1 MHSDDVARGR
11 RWVSLTGHRT
21 WLFARANDLLDFY
34 EGASIDPA
42 GGFRDLGEDGR
53 PLVGGPENAFAR
65 QVQATARMVHCFAI
79 AHLMGRPGAAAIVD
93 HGMDFL
99 WNRHRDHKNGGYFWA
114 MGNVGPIDDS
124 KQAYGHAF
132 VLLAAS
138 SAKAAGHPDADRLL
152 ADATAVLNE
161 RFWEEQYGAVAEE
174 FTRDWQPK
182 STYRGQNA
190 NMHLTEALMAAFE
203 VTDDRSYLDK
213 AERIADLLIRRAAAG
228 NGWHVVEHFTRAWRP
243 DNDYVG
249 DPMFHPPGTTPG
261 HSLEWAR
268 LLVQLWELGGRRIDW
283 LPDASRSLFKRAT
296 ADGWDEARG
305 GFYYTLDNDGRPLVR
320 DRFWWPCTEGI
331 GAAAFLGAI
340 DGDPLYE
347 EWYRRIWD
355 WCATHLIDRTNGSW
369 RPQLD
374 DALVP
379 STGPFFG
386 RPDIYHSL
394 QACLIPLLPTSGS
407 IVRGLVVSELAP
419 LTVDES
425 AG

>member
-1 MHSDDVARGR
+1 M
-11 RWVSLTGHRT
+11 L
-21 WLFARANDLLDFY
+21 ARANDILDFY

-42 GGFRDLGEDGR
+42 GGFCDLDDDGK
-53 PLVGGPENAFAR
+53 PLAVTGAAAFGR

-79 AHLMGRPGAAAIVD
+79 AHLLGRPGAEAMID

-99 WNRHRDHKNGGYFWA
+99 WNKHRDTENGGYFWQ
-114 MGNVGPIDDS
+114 MGDSGPVDDS

-132 VLLAAS
+132 VLLAAA

-152 ADATAVLNE
+152 ADVTAVLNE
-161 RFWEEQYGAVAEE
+161 RFWEDQYGAVAEE

-203 VTDDRSYLDK
+203 VTNDRAYLAK

-228 NGWHVVEHFTRAWRP
+228 NGWHLPEHFTREWTV
-243 DNDYVG
+243 DVDYVG

-268 LLVQLWELGGRRIDW
+268 LLLQLWELGGRRLDW
-283 LPDASRSLFKRAT
+283 LPDAARSLFGKAV
-296 ADGWDEARG
+296 ADGWDKATG
-305 GFYYTLDNDGRPLVR
+305 GFYYTLDNDTRPLVR
-320 DRFWWPCTEGI
+320 DRYWWPCTEGI
-331 GAAAFLGAI
+331 GAAAFLNAI
-340 DGDPLYE
+340 VGDAFYE

-355 WCATHLIDRTNGSW
+355 WSATHLIDRANGSW

-374 DALVP
+374 DDLVP
-379 STGPFFG
+379 NTGPFFG
-386 RPDIYHSL
+386 RPDIYHAL

-407 IVRGLVVSELAP
+407 IVGGLA
-419 LTVDES
+419 
-425 AG
+425 AGGLSLEAR

>member
-1 MHSDDVARGR
+1 MALKVPAQGRNWVA
-11 RWVSLTGHRT
+11 LTGHRT
-21 WLFARANDLLDFY
+21 WLVTRANDLLDFY
-34 EGASIDPA
+34 EEASIDPA
-42 GGFRDLGEDGR
+42 GGFRDLGDDGK
-53 PLVGGPENAFAR
+53 PIAVTGAAAFAR

-79 AHLMGRPGAAAIVD
+79 AHLMGRPGAAAVID

-99 WNRHRDHKNGGYFWA
+99 WNAHRDVKNGGYFWQ
-114 MGNVGPIDDS
+114 MGDDGPVDDS

-138 SAKAAGHPDADRLL
+138 SAKAAGHADADRLL
-152 ADATAVLNE
+152 ADVTAVLNE
-161 RFWEEQYGAVAEE
+161 RFWEEEYGAVAEE
-174 FTRDWQPK
+174 FTADWQPK

-213 AERIADLLIRRAAAG
+213 AERIADLLIRRAAAD
-228 NGWHVVEHFTRAWRP
+228 NGWHLPEHFTRAWQV
-243 DNDYVG
+243 DVDYVG

-268 LLVQLWELGGRRIDW
+268 LLLQLWELGGRRLDW
-283 LPDASRSLFKRAT
+283 LPDASRSLFARAV
-296 ADGWDEARG
+296 ADGWDKDRG
-305 GFYYTLDNDGRPLVR
+305 GFYYTLDNDTRPLVR
-320 DRFWWPCTEGI
+320 DRYWWPCTEGI
-331 GAAAFLGAI
+331 GAAAFLNAI
-340 DGDPLYE
+340 DGDAFYE

-355 WCATHLIDRTNGSW
+355 WCATHFIDRTNGSW

-374 DALVP
+374 DNLVP
-379 STGPFFG
+379 TTDPFFG

-407 IVRGLVVSELAP
+407 IVRGLANGSL
-419 LTVDES
+419 
-425 AG
+425 